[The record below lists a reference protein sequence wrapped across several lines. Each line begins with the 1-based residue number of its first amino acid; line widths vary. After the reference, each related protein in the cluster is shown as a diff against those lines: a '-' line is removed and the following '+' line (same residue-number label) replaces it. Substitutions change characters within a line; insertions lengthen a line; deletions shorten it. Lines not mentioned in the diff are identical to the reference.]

1 MKWDIIRQMSG
12 PGLGSEN
19 IMSAANLEKI
29 FGLIGLILIAAFV
42 LGLAESISSGAAG
55 FWGGLPF
62 WVICFAVLPLV
73 VYDFWDTCL
82 RKKK

>member
-1 MKWDIIRQMSG
+1 MKTTLD
-12 PGLGSEN
+12 
-19 IMSAANLEKI
+19 EKI
-29 FGLIGLILIAAFV
+29 SGFVGSFIVTIFV

-62 WVICFAVLPLV
+62 WIICLSVLPLIF
-73 VYDFWDTCL
+73 YDFWDSCF

>member
-1 MKWDIIRQMSG
+1 MIQA
-12 PGLGSEN
+12 LV
-19 IMSAANLEKI
+19 EKI
-29 FGLIGLILIAAFV
+29 SGLLGLFIITMFV

-62 WVICFAVLPLV
+62 WIICLSVLPLV
-73 VYDFWDTCL
+73 FYDFWDSCL

>member
-1 MKWDIIRQMSG
+1 MSQAT
-12 PGLGSEN
+12 LG
-19 IMSAANLEKI
+19 KI
-29 FGLIGLILIAAFV
+29 FGLIGTLLVSAFV

-62 WVICFAVLPLV
+62 WVICFMVLVLV

-82 RKKK
+82 RKK

>member
-1 MKWDIIRQMSG
+1 MS
-12 PGLGSEN
+12 PAN
-19 IMSAANLEKI
+19 IEKI
-29 FGLIGLILIAAFV
+29 SGLIGLILIAGFI

-62 WVICFAVLPLV
+62 WIICLSVLTLV

-82 RKKK
+82 RKK

>member
-1 MKWDIIRQMSG
+1 MKTTLD
-12 PGLGSEN
+12 
-19 IMSAANLEKI
+19 EKI
-29 FGLIGLILIAAFV
+29 SGFLGLFIIAMFV

-62 WVICFAVLPLV
+62 WIICLSVLPLV
-73 VYDFWDTCL
+73 FYDFWDSCL

>member
-1 MKWDIIRQMSG
+1 MNKTLDEKISG
-12 PGLGSEN
+12 LLGSF
-19 IMSAANLEKI
+19 IVTI
-29 FGLIGLILIAAFV
+29 FV

-62 WVICFAVLPLV
+62 WIICLSVLPLIF
-73 VYDFWDTCL
+73 YDFWDSCF